1 MTAENADGPAVHHDR
16 ETSVVVLEYVVHGR
30 AVATG
35 RPYHNHFV
43 SVITLRDR
51 KITHWRDHLDPL
63 TVFDAIGAAR
73 QCRCAV
79 PKPTPAPA
87 PGPRRATPRPP
98 APAGQVQ
105 AD

>member
-43 SVITLRDR
+43 SVITIRDR
-51 KITHWRDHLDPL
+51 DRR
-63 TVFDAIGAAR
+63 GAA
-73 QCRCAV
+73 V
-79 PKPTPAPA
+79 PV
-87 PGPRRATPRPP
+87 RRAG
-98 APAGQVQ
+98 AG
-105 AD
+105 AGAGS